1 MKAFRNNGKRPYA
14 NPGERDQ
21 PAKRA
26 ALMLFRSL
34 GRCGVRLA
42 PRSDRQGKTRDVF
55 GETPNKAV
63 GTVALPLNQISEHSR
78 LFASIRGFIN
88 SQKPNP
94 APESNMLIYF
104 RQQP

>member
-1 MKAFRNNGKRPYA
+1 MGNALAPNL
-14 NPGERDQ
+14 GERDQ

-42 PRSDRQGKTRDVF
+42 PRSDRQGKTGDVF
-55 GETPNKAV
+55 GETPNMAV
-63 GTVALPLNQISEHSR
+63 GTTALPKHQNSEHSR
-78 LFASIRGFIN
+78 LFAFIRGFIN
-88 SQKPNP
+88 TSQKTKPTP
-94 APESNMLIYF
+94 KSNMLIYF